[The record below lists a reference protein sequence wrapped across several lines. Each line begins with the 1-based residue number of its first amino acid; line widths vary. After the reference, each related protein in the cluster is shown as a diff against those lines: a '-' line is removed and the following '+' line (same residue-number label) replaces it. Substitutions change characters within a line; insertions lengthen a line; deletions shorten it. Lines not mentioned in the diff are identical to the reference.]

1 MRKPIHYF
9 RFGMIEGRGYAWK
22 EGYCQVT
29 LNGYLVP
36 AMGKREAQSDAKHK
50 GGKAV
55 FHESEHLAR
64 QAMRIDK
71 HIEETE

>member
-1 MRKPIHYF
+1 MRTPIHYF
-9 RFGMIEGRGYAWK
+9 RFGWIETSNYYWK

-29 LNGYLVP
+29 LTGYLVP
-36 AMGKREAQSDAKHK
+36 AVGKREAQSEAKSK

-64 QAMRIDK
+64 QALRIDNHLK
-71 HIEETE
+71 ETK